1 MSKLYR
7 QTELTEEEMDNYA
20 FPHLLAMTGESLHS
34 KAEIAEELGVRDRDI
49 QLLKNQLKE
58 ILTMV
63 EMQDD
68 FNDLGDGYVIERCH
82 QALDE
87 VKL

>member
-7 QTELTEEEMDNYA
+7 QTELTDEEMDSYV
-20 FPHLLAMTGESLHS
+20 FPHVLAMTGEKLHF
-34 KAEIAEELGVRDRDI
+34 KHEIAKELGVRDRNI
-49 QLLKNQLKE
+49 ELLKNQLKE

-68 FNDLGDGYVIERCH
+68 FNDLGDGLLIERCH
-82 QALDE
+82 QALDVVE
-87 VKL
+87 L